1 MKSDEVKQVQDIYR
15 MSIPALF
22 DALLKESEDC
32 IYFKDMK
39 CRFVYVSHRHAQ
51 KFGVSKLDEIVGKT
65 DFDFFTEE
73 HARQA
78 YDDEQEILRSG
89 KPLINETEK
98 ETWADGHIT
107 WVTSTKIPLHLNS
120 GKLVGILG
128 ISRDI
133 TREKLALDKLED
145 SERRLREK
153 NRILQIDYDNARRV
167 QSALIPG
174 ESQPCSFLKYSVLY
188 NPLEAVGGDV
198 MSFPTGQ
205 PEDFLALLGDV
216 CGHGISAA
224 LYTLLVKHVADQAVI
239 DRVDHLEDAME
250 QVQKDIADLIRPNY
264 VTMVAA
270 RIRNKDGKY
279 VLEVAHAGHPDIL
292 HYHKDSGEVDV
303 IRLKPQDAIGFAT
316 GRERHGE
323 CFDLAIGDRLLFY
336 TDGVVETVNECAE
349 EFELD
354 RLIEAFTAE
363 LETPVEEMAAGI
375 NKRVRAFRGKAPRMD
390 DVTLLAVEI
399 TGE

>member
-1 MKSDEVKQVQDIYR
+1 MKTHEVKQVQDIYR

-22 DALLKESEDC
+22 DALLNESEDC

-39 CRFVYVSHRHAQ
+39 CRFVYVSQRHAK
-51 KFGVSKLDEIVGKT
+51 KFGVSSLEDIVGKT
-65 DFDFFTEE
+65 DFDFFTDE

-78 YDDEQEILRSG
+78 YEDEQEILRSG
-89 KPLINETEK
+89 KPLINLTEK
-98 ETWADGHIT
+98 ETWPDGSVT

-133 TREKLALDKLED
+133 TREKLALDKLEE

-174 ESQPCSFLKYSVLY
+174 ESQPCSFLDYSLVY

-198 MSFPTGQ
+198 LSFPSGR
-205 PEDFLALLGDV
+205 PDEFMFLLGDV

-224 LYTLLVKHVADQAVI
+224 LYTLLVKHVADQAVV
-239 DRVDHLEDAME
+239 DQPDHLELSLE
-250 QVQKDIADLIRPNY
+250 RVQKEISDLIRPNY
-264 VTMVAA
+264 VTMVAG
-270 RIRNKDGKY
+270 RIRREQECY

-292 HYHKDSGEVDV
+292 HYDSQRGTVEV
-303 IRLKPQDAIGFAT
+303 IRLKRQDAIGFVT
-316 GRERHGE
+316 GRERCGE
-323 CFDLAIGDRLLFY
+323 RFELSVGDRLLFY
-336 TDGVVETVNECAE
+336 TDGAVETVNECAE

-354 RLIEAFTAE
+354 RLIKAFEAE
-363 LETPVEEMAAGI
+363 LSSPVKDMAAGI
-375 NKRVRAFRGKAPRMD
+375 NKRVREFRGKAPRMD

-399 TGE
+399 TGA

>member
-1 MKSDEVKQVQDIYR
+1 MQSQEVKQVQDIYR

-39 CRFVYVSHRHAQ
+39 CRFVYVSDRHAQ
-51 KFGVSKLDEIVGKT
+51 KFGVNSVDEIVGKT

-78 YDDEQEILRSG
+78 YEDEQEILRTG

-98 ETWADGHIT
+98 ETWSDGSIT

-133 TREKLALDKLED
+133 TREKLAQDKLEE

-174 ESQPCSFLKYSVLY
+174 ESQPCSFLDYSVIY

-198 MSFPTGQ
+198 ISFPAAQ
-205 PEDFLALLGDV
+205 PEEFMVILGDV

-224 LYTLLVKHVADQAVI
+224 LYTLLVKHVADQAVTSSP
-239 DRVDHLEDAME
+239 DHLEVAME
-250 QVQKDIADLIRPNY
+250 QVQKEMSDLVRPNY
-264 VTMVAA
+264 VTMVAG
-270 RIRNKDGKY
+270 RIRRQDAGY

-292 HYHKDSGEVDV
+292 HYDHSRQQVDV
-303 IRLKPQDAIGFAT
+303 IRLKPQDAIGFVT
-316 GRERHGE
+316 GRDRFGQSFELSE
-323 CFDLAIGDRLLFY
+323 GDRLLFY

-354 RLIEAFTAE
+354 RLVKAFEAE
-363 LETPVEEMAAGI
+363 LETPIKDMAAGI
-375 NKRVRAFRGKAPRMD
+375 HKRVRAFRGKAPRMD
-390 DVTLLAVEI
+390 DVTLMAVEI
-399 TGE
+399 TG

>member
-1 MKSDEVKQVQDIYR
+1 MKTHEVKQVQDIYR

-51 KFGVSKLDEIVGKT
+51 KFGVSSLDEIVGKT

-73 HARQA
+73 HAKQA
-78 YDDEQEILRSG
+78 YEDEQEILRTG
-89 KPLINETEK
+89 KALINETEK
-98 ETWADGHIT
+98 ETWPDGTIT

-145 SERRLREK
+145 SEKRLREK

-174 ESQPCSFLKYSVLY
+174 ESQPCSFLKYSVVY

-205 PEDFLALLGDV
+205 PDEFMVILGDV

-224 LYTLLVKHVADQAVI
+224 LYTLLVKHVADQAVVNHP
-239 DRVDHLEDAME
+239 DRLEIAME
-250 QVQKDIADLIRPNY
+250 QVQEEISELVRPNY
-264 VTMVAA
+264 VTMVAG
-270 RIRNKDGKY
+270 RIRREGDGY
-279 VLEVAHAGHPDIL
+279 RLNVAHAGHPDIL
-292 HYHKDSGEVDV
+292 HYNSQTGEVEV
-303 IRLKPQDAIGFAT
+303 IRLKPQDAIGFVT
-316 GRERHGE
+316 GRDRRGE
-323 CFDLAIGDRLLFY
+323 VFELSKGDRLLFY
-336 TDGVVETVNECAE
+336 TDGAVETVNECAE

-354 RLIEAFTAE
+354 RLVEAFKAE
-363 LETPVEEMAAGI
+363 LQAPIKDMASNIG
-375 NKRVRAFRGKAPRMD
+375 KRVRAFRGKAPRMD

-399 TGE
+399 SR